1 MFWSIFHFVRVL
13 LHNELELAA
22 SKASLDYMKAA
33 MAELA
38 ACRNERQRAKEILIM
53 KHKKIQD
60 FERLAVSCLNPL
72 TSYLISP
79 HNITAESNKGQENK
93 GNDHKLKTLLIVHQ
107 ILLSF
112 LHEM

>member
-38 ACRNERQRAKEILIM
+38 ACRNERQRVKEILIM

-60 FERLAVSCLNPL
+60 FEKLAVSCFKPFDLL
-72 TSYLISP
+72 
-79 HNITAESNKGQENK
+79 SNFSLQRHRWNKHKGHENK
-93 GNDHKLKTLLIVHQ
+93 
-107 ILLSF
+107 
-112 LHEM
+112 EMITN

>member
-1 MFWSIFHFVRVL
+1 M

-60 FERLAVSCLNPL
+60 FERLAVSCFKPFDLLSN
-72 TSYLISP
+72 SP
-79 HNITAESNKGQENK
+79 YNITAESNIKVTRIK
-93 GNDHKLKTLLIVHQ
+93 
-107 ILLSF
+107 
-112 LHEM
+112 EMITN